1 MSLCS
6 HTHLMNAA
14 IGFCKHDQSWIHP
27 LADLGY
33 EAKLVEQKIGTEMS
47 GKSVTPDVVATSQR
61 LIHSVVIE
69 CKGGKSVKERQIA
82 NYMSMKPSDL
92 HDKWV
97 HIYDKNQHTLDV
109 CLLICKVYEQSW
121 ESSVVLP
128 ILSLSDRVLTV
139 HNKFSK
145 QELNQKFNTD
155 ISTEGLVPPISYYPF
170 SHDEGRKEIIPHALR
185 AIRLSIGKKQQ
196 NGVTDPEFYVSDVTM
211 KQIHK
216 VWDILSR
223 KHQDLLKNRVKSI
236 INELIKS
243 HPKLKK
249 FLENIQTDEKMS
261 STKSNSLASICN
273 EVLQMESRATMDDFI
288 SRRC

>member
-1 MSLCS
+1 MSLYS

-14 IGFCKHDQSWIHP
+14 IGFCKHDESWIHP

-47 GKSVTPDVVATSQR
+47 GISVTPDVVATSQR
-61 LIHSVVIE
+61 LIHSIAIE
-69 CKGGKSVKERQIA
+69 CKGGKSVNERQIA

-109 CLLICKVYEQSW
+109 CLLIHKAYEQSW
-121 ESSVVLP
+121 ASSVDLP
-128 ILSLSDRVLTV
+128 ILSLSDQTLTLR
-139 HNKFSK
+139 NKFSK
-145 QELNQKFNTD
+145 QELNQKFNKD
-155 ISTEGLVPPISYYPF
+155 ISTEGFVPPLSYYPF
-170 SHDEGRKEIIPHALR
+170 SHDDDRKAIIPHALR

-196 NGVTDPEFYVSDVTM
+196 IDTTDPEFYVSNATM

-223 KHQDLLKNRVKSI
+223 KHQDQLKNRVKNI
-236 INELIKS
+236 IDELIKS
-243 HPKLKK
+243 HPKLKN
-249 FLENIQTDEKMS
+249 FLENIQANEKMS
-261 STKSNSLASICN
+261 STKSNSLANICN
-273 EVLQMESRATMDDFI
+273 EILQTELRATMDDFI
-288 SRRC
+288 S